1 MHLPDL
7 SPSHLSVNV
16 FLHSEVPDPWPLLS
30 SGWDLNLSG
39 LSVKL
44 PSLGLPYI
52 RNYICFSL
60 VNRFYVGLIISPA
73 EETGREEGKRF
84 PLLTDKPVSQ
94 FRAKQVYGNIPQ
106 WVLYTLQDL
115 MSYYLMM
122 FYLVLQARRKP
133 YSPAP
138 LFQEQQ
144 TLLTAPPTQHLNS
157 FFNLSSPFAP
167 NLKIKQSRRDNF
179 DWRKLSCFYPFFF

>member
-1 MHLPDL
+1 MG
-7 SPSHLSVNV
+7 SQTQ
-16 FLHSEVPDPWPLLS
+16 WP
-30 SGWDLNLSG
+30 
-39 LSVKL
+39 VKL

-52 RNYICFSL
+52 CNYICFSP

-73 EETGREEGKRF
+73 EETGREEGKRV

-106 WVLYTLQDL
+106 WVLYPLQDL
-115 MSYYLMM
+115 MSYLMI

-138 LFQEQQ
+138 LFQELQ
-144 TLLTAPPTQHLNS
+144 TLRQLLLLNIS
-157 FFNLSSPFAP
+157 TLFLCFFPLCPKP
-167 NLKIKQSRRDNF
+167 
-179 DWRKLSCFYPFFF
+179 

>member
-1 MHLPDL
+1 MGSKPQ
-7 SPSHLSVNV
+7 
-16 FLHSEVPDPWPLLS
+16 WP
-30 SGWDLNLSG
+30 
-39 LSVKL
+39 VKL

-52 RNYICFSL
+52 CNYICFSP

-73 EETGREEGKRF
+73 EETGREEGKRV

-106 WVLYTLQDL
+106 WVLYPLQDL
-115 MSYYLMM
+115 MSYHLMI

-157 FFNLSSPFAP
+157 FFMFLPPLPQTLRWSKAIVTILTEQN
-167 NLKIKQSRRDNF
+167 
-179 DWRKLSCFYPFFF
+179 YPASTHFFF